1 MNKFN
6 EFKTNSNMIEIIGF
20 AVTILV
26 AFITSFLTS
35 KINQKKTTAEV
46 FKKEGVKIQERL
58 LEFWAGLLIFDFET
72 NIDNYKKKAGIKE
85 KLNNQEIIKIVQ
97 SESIMYSSKN
107 TIKAIGT
114 YQQYS
119 YNKKCPLNEEESEF
133 RIMQGLVVAL
143 RVTKSM
149 KFDFTGEKV
158 RVIDLLRI
166 KLKDLNLKKILL
178 TYYFLIYYY
187 FRERILLFIPVV
199 VGLAIWR
206 VFV

>member
-1 MNKFN
+1 MNI
-6 EFKTNSNMIEIIGF
+6 FKELISNNNFITVVGF

-35 KINQKKTTAEV
+35 KINQKKTTSEV
-46 FKKEGVKIQERL
+46 FKKEGVKVQERL
-58 LEFWAGLLIFDFET
+58 LEFWAGLLIFDFDT
-72 NIDNYKKKAGIKE
+72 NIDNYKKRANIKKE
-85 KLNNQEIIKIVQ
+85 LNGQETIKLVQ

-119 YNKKCPLNEEESEF
+119 YKKKSSLIKETNVI

-149 KFDFTGEKV
+149 KLDFTGEKV
-158 RVIDLLRI
+158 RVIDLIRI
-166 KLKDLNLKKILL
+166 KLNDLDIKKILL

-187 FRERILLFIPVV
+187 FKERIFLLISLIIGVV
-199 VGLAIWR
+199 VWII
-206 VFV
+206 FI